1 MSRGL
6 VFFDVD
12 HTIIRHSTG
21 RHFAVLA
28 IRKRVLSLR
37 VLLLIPF
44 FYLYYRFGN
53 MTLDSI
59 RSKYLFFK
67 GLSKYEL
74 EDLARRSFRRNI
86 KKRIYPG
93 AVALIRELQEARQR
107 VILAT
112 SSLDIIVKPLTD
124 FLGIK
129 EILSTSLEFRNGVST
144 GRFEGMPLFEREKK
158 RRVLDYI
165 RREGFAPEQCAF
177 YSDSIHDLPLL
188 AAVGKPVVVN
198 PDARLKRIAQ
208 HRGWAII
215 KFS

>member
-1 MSRGL
+1 MNRGL

-12 HTIIRHSTG
+12 HTIIRHSSG

-37 VLLLIPF
+37 VLLVIPF

-53 MTLDSI
+53 MTLNSI
-59 RSKYLFFK
+59 RKKYLFFK
-67 GLSKYEL
+67 GLNKSEL
-74 EDLARRSFRRNI
+74 EALAMHNFRRNI
-86 KKRIYPG
+86 KRAIYPK
-93 AVALIRELQEARQR
+93 AATLIRELQSSGRR
-107 VILAT
+107 VVLAT
-112 SSLDIIVKPLTD
+112 SSLDIIVKPLMD
-124 FLGIK
+124 YLGIR
-129 EILSTSLEFRNGVST
+129 ETLSTSLEFNRGVTT
-144 GRFEGMPLFEREKK
+144 GRFEGMPLFESEKK

-165 RREGFAPEQCAF
+165 RQEGFTPGQCAF

-198 PDARLKRIAQ
+198 PDARLKRLAQ
-208 HRGWAII
+208 RRGWEII

>member
-12 HTIIRHSTG
+12 HTIIRHSSG
-21 RHFAVLA
+21 RHFAILA
-28 IRKRVLSLR
+28 IRKRMISLR

-53 MTLDSI
+53 MTLSSI
-59 RSKYLFFK
+59 RNKYLFFK
-67 GLSKYEL
+67 GLNKSEL
-74 EDLARRSFRRNI
+74 EELAKRSFRRNI
-86 KKRIYPG
+86 KKTIYPG
-93 AVALIRELQEARQR
+93 AVALIRDLQTSGRR

-124 FLGIK
+124 YLGIK
-129 EILSTSLEFRNGVST
+129 EILSTSLEFKQGMST
-144 GRFEGMPLFEREKK
+144 GRFQGMPLFEREKK

-165 RREGFAPEQCAF
+165 RREGFSPEQCAF

-188 AAVGKPVVVN
+188 AAVGTPVVVN

-208 HRGWAII
+208 RRGWEII

>member
-12 HTIIRHSTG
+12 HTIIRQSSG

-28 IRKRVLSLR
+28 IRKRILSLR
-37 VLLLIPF
+37 VLLLLPF

-53 MTLDSI
+53 MTLNSI

-67 GLSKYEL
+67 GMCKAEL
-74 EDLARRSFRRNI
+74 EELAKRSFRRNI
-86 KKRIYPG
+86 KRTIYPG
-93 AVALIRELQEARQR
+93 ALALIRELESSGRR

-124 FLGIK
+124 YLGIK
-129 EILSTSLEFRNGVST
+129 EILSTSLEFKNGLST

-165 RREGFAPEQCAF
+165 RQEGFTPEQCAF

-188 AAVGKPVVVN
+188 AAVGTPVVVN
-198 PDARLKRIAQ
+198 PDSRLKRLAQ
-208 HRGWAII
+208 RRGWEII